1 MDILTMVAGIVA
13 MNAMDE
19 AEEQRA
25 ELERLREENEQLRE
39 AARRRES
46 WEDDL
51 R

>member
-19 AEEQRA
+19 SEEQRT

-39 AARRRES
+39 EARRRES

-51 R
+51 P

>member
-19 AEEQRA
+19 AEEQQA

-39 AARRRES
+39 EARRRKS
-46 WEDDL
+46 WEDDTL
-51 R
+51 